1 MRNNWG
7 SFFFLYFN
15 CTTARELVACDRSTL
30 FLVDQVTNTLWAKVI
45 DGMAPI
51 RLKIGVGIVGAS
63 AALRQVINIPDAYND
78 DRFNSSFD
86 KKSGYHTKSILCV
99 PIYYD
104 NNQGD
109 QQEEMKTKEEPLLIG
124 VMQLINALNN
134 DHFNDDDI
142 AMCQDFCCFISNK
155 LRREDVLPISAT
167 SADPNEEEK
176 EEKDTSATSTSNPPS
191 KNMLQPYQLLINSW
205 KRSKKK
211 YVEDQTNYYH

>member
-7 SFFFLYFN
+7 SFFFLFPNY
-15 CTTARELVACDRSTL
+15 TTARELVACDRSTL

-78 DRFNSSFD
+78 ERFNSSFD

-99 PIYYD
+99 PIYY

-109 QQEEMKTKEEPLLIG
+109 QQEETKTKEEPLLIG

-134 DHFNDDDI
+134 DHFTDDDI
-142 AMCQDFCCFISNK
+142 AMCQEFCCFISNK

-167 SADPNEEEK
+167 NEDPNK
-176 EEKDTSATSTSNPPS
+176 EEKDSATSGTSNPPS
-191 KNMLQPYQLLINSW
+191 RRNMLQPYQLLINSW

>member
-1 MRNNWG
+1 M
-7 SFFFLYFN
+7 SFFFLFSNY
-15 CTTARELVACDRSTL
+15 TTARELVACDRSTL

-99 PIYYD
+99 PIYY

-109 QQEEMKTKEEPLLIG
+109 QQEETKTKEEPLLIG

-142 AMCQDFCCFISNK
+142 AMCQEFCCFISNK
-155 LRREDVLPISAT
+155 LRREDVLPIFAT
-167 SADPNEEEK
+167 NEEPNK
-176 EEKDTSATSTSNPPS
+176 EEKDSATSGTSNPPS
-191 KNMLQPYQLLINSW
+191 RRNMLQPYQLLINSW